1 MSVKE
6 ELHHLV
12 NKLTDDDAEMALA
25 YLRDLSRGIADGPR
39 RRQPQAMSGAAFF
52 NSPSKSLEELSL
64 QQGVKPVANFTDL
77 LGDFWP
83 EDESAEEFI
92 ATLKEWRSEGSL
104 G

>member
-12 NKLTDDDAEMALA
+12 NRLADDDAEIALV
-25 YLRDLSRGIADGPR
+25 YLRDLSRGAFDDAGHR
-39 RRQPQAMSGAAFF
+39 ALQVMSGSAFF
-52 NSPSKSLEELSL
+52 NSPATSLEELSK
-64 QQGVKPVANFTDL
+64 QQGVKPVTNFADL

-83 EDESAEEFI
+83 EDESVEEFL
-92 ATLKEWRSEGSL
+92 ATLKEWRSEGTR